1 MSLLTLKPDSLKE
14 TLSFKTN
21 IITSR
26 NGTEQRI
33 ALRTSPRKKYAMSF
47 LADSDEEIQYWKYA
61 LASDL
66 GSDLWQLPL
75 WGEAEE
81 ITSPVQVGDTT
92 VQANFSLMDDTLG
105 AQFLLIHPD
114 ETTLEVLFISG
125 RTATTATRISG
136 TFSDDFPMGSLLVPV
151 ELGYTENNSSY
162 SAFVV
167 NAAKM
172 SVVVTPTRHRVP
184 GGKGSAPITQYNGRN
199 VLDQYPL
206 NSGGKEV
213 FSHSRAKLDFG
224 GVVQIESVQDYA
236 NITSARL
243 YKSSTNSGR
252 QWWKSFL
259 TSVNGPQKAFY
270 CSTYRHDMTV
280 TSQPAVGGTT
290 FGVNSSSK
298 AEGWDDTTSHRHLAI
313 STADGAVQ
321 YKEVDPATTTD
332 SSITITT
339 GLVGGVAGST
349 ILKVSFLELVRI
361 GADNIDIEHKA
372 DNTRLIPLPLRTI
385 QS

>member
-1 MSLLTLKPDSLKE
+1 MSLLTLKPDSLQE
-14 TLSFKTN
+14 TLSFKTD

-61 LASDL
+61 LASEL
-66 GSDLWQLPL
+66 SSELWQLPL

-81 ITSPVQVGDTT
+81 LTSPVTAGDTT
-92 VQANFSLMDDTLG
+92 VQADFTLMDDTLG
-105 AQFLLIHPD
+105 TQFLLIHPN
-114 ETTLEVLFISG
+114 ETTLEVLFFSG

-151 ELGYTENNSSY
+151 ERSYTENNSAY

-172 SVVVTPTRHRVP
+172 SVVMTPATHRVA
-184 GGKGSAPITQYNGRN
+184 GGKGATPITQYNGRN

-206 NSGGKEV
+206 NSGGKEI
-213 FSHSRAKLDFG
+213 FSHNRAKLDFG

-236 NITSARL
+236 NITSSRL
-243 YKSSTNSGR
+243 YKSSGNADR
-252 QWWKSFL
+252 QWWKLFL
-259 TSVNGPQKAFY
+259 SSVNGPQKAFY

-290 FGVNSSSK
+290 FGVSPSSA

-339 GLVGGVAGST
+339 GLVGGAAGST

-361 GADNIDIEHKA
+361 ASDNIDIEYKT
-372 DNTRLIPLPLRTI
+372 DNTRLIPLTLRTI
-385 QS
+385 QL